1 VWRISVTLAFAAQN
15 RGHFYELKM
24 VALGL
29 EIQFEEGEDQDSRAQ
44 TMKQRKELYRD
55 LKLSDPQSENIESS
69 HQKLLEQLGT
79 LIVAGPLHVFNPLLL

>member
-1 VWRISVTLAFAAQN
+1 
-15 RGHFYELKM
+15 M

-29 EIQFEEGEDQDSRAQ
+29 EIQFEEGEDGEDQDSRAQ
-44 TMKQRKELYRD
+44 MMKQRKELYRD

-79 LIVAGPLHVFNPLLL
+79 LIVAGPLHVFNSLVL

>member
-1 VWRISVTLAFAAQN
+1 VANQRHSGFCCSESKA
-15 RGHFYELKM
+15 FYELKW
-24 VALGL
+24 LLWGL
-29 EIQFEEGEDQDSRAQ
+29 EIQYEEGEDQDSRAQ
-44 TMKQRKELYRD
+44 MMKQRKELYRD

>member
-1 VWRISVTLAFAAQN
+1 
-15 RGHFYELKM
+15 M
-24 VALGL
+24 
-29 EIQFEEGEDQDSRAQ
+29 
-44 TMKQRKELYRD
+44 MKQRKELYRD